1 MWWNDSI
8 HHIYSVLTNPFVK
21 DKRFLVL
28 EVQRGH
34 GINDVMAVIAI
45 GKIHKIRIALRQEN
59 K

>member
-1 MWWNDSI
+1 MHGHDNPCYISGI
-8 HHIYSVLTNPFVK
+8 LTNPFVK

-34 GINDVMAVIAI
+34 GINDVMAVQAAGHICSRMKPI
-45 GKIHKIRIALRQEN
+45 ELRI

>member
-1 MWWNDSI
+1 MHGHDNPCYISGI
-8 HHIYSVLTNPFVK
+8 LTNPFVK